1 MNIAMN
7 VTATPKPSTTKIE
20 STSGSRHPRF
30 FQNISPCIS
39 APPIIRPRHSVKKVN
54 GMLPFQCF
62 GASVDGS
69 IVGDL
74 RWELPAENTR

>member
-1 MNIAMN
+1 MLPPLRNRQQQ
-7 VTATPKPSTTKIE
+7 KLYLL
-20 STSGSRHPRF
+20 RHPGPRF
-30 FQNISPCIS
+30 FQNISPKSKCVS
-39 APPIIRPRHSVKKVN
+39 APPIILPRHSVKKVN

-74 RWELPAENTR
+74 RWELPAEKTG